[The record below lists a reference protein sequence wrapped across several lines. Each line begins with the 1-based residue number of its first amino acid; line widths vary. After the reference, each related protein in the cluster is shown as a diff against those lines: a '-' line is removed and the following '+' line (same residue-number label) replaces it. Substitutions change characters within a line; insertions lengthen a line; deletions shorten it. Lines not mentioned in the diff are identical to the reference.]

1 MRDLKGRDIKGIADF
16 DKEEIEFTIEVS
28 RELKRMLKM
37 GMPHKL
43 LEGKSLGGIFES
55 PSTRTSIS
63 FETAMMQLGGHM
75 LWLDQSRLWVGEA
88 AEEDWRDT
96 ILTIDR
102 YLDGIAYRAIR
113 RDRLEAAAEYAS
125 IPLLNASCPVEHP
138 CQAFADVMTM
148 MEKKGPVKGAKVA
161 LLWGYRS
168 ANPPA
173 GLTNS
178 TMLMAGK
185 LGFDLEIACPEG
197 FEPDMNLKA
206 LADKAAKESGGS
218 VKIVR
223 SYEEAAKNAD
233 FINVYSWVSPEVF
246 AKGLETH
253 FQGDPEF
260 QAQKDKL
267 GDGSWCVTK
276 KVVEMARKDA
286 LVMHCMPIS
295 RNNEVTDEVLNSPQ
309 SIIFDEA
316 ENRLH
321 TEKGLLALLM
331 GGYR

>member
-1 MRDLKGRDIKGIADF
+1 MKDLKGRDLKGIEDF
-16 DKEEIEFTIEVS
+16 TREEIEFTIDVS
-28 RELKRMLKM
+28 RQLKQELKVGR
-37 GMPHKL
+37 PHRL
-43 LEGKSLGGIFES
+43 LEGKSLGGIFET

-75 LWLDQSRLWVGEA
+75 LWLDQHRLWVGEA
-88 AEEDWRDT
+88 AEEDWHDT
-96 ILTIDR
+96 IKTLSR

-113 RDRLEAAAEYAS
+113 RDRVESAAEYAD
-125 IPLLNASCPVEHP
+125 IPLINASCPVEHP

-148 MEKKGPVKGAKVA
+148 IEKKGPVQKAKVA
-161 LLWGYRS
+161 LLWGYRT

-185 LGFDLEIACPEG
+185 LGFDLTIAYPEG
-197 FEPDMNLKA
+197 FDPDMNIKNI
-206 LADKAAKESGGS
+206 ADREASLSGGS
-218 VKIVR
+218 IKLVH
-223 SYEEAAKNAD
+223 SYEEASKDAD

-260 QAQKDKL
+260 QKHKASLK
-267 GDGSWCVTK
+267 SRWCVDK
-276 KVVEMARKDA
+276 KVVGMAKKDA
-286 LVMHCMPIS
+286 MVMHCMPIS
-295 RNNEVTDEVLNSPQ
+295 RNTEVTDEVLNSPA

-321 TEKGLLALLM
+321 TEKAILALLM